1 MAKRRDM
8 PARKPPRIEGLAH
21 VFAAA
26 GYSVDG
32 MRRLWQEAAF
42 RHELV
47 VFCAALGLLAVLQA
61 SLVEFAILI
70 CLFLAVVAVEALNTA
85 IEVLVDHLAPDWQA
99 FAKAAKDLGS
109 LAVMCLLLTGGVF
122 MVVLCANRFMGS

>member
-1 MAKRRDM
+1 MVERRDR
-8 PARKPPRIEGLAH
+8 PALTPPRVEGLAH

-32 MRRLWQEAAF
+32 ARRLWQETAF
-42 RHELV
+42 RHELL
-47 VFCAALGLLAVLQA
+47 VFCGALGLLAVLKA
-61 SLVEFAILI
+61 SLVEVAILI

-85 IEVLVDHLAPDWQA
+85 IEVLVDHLAPDWHP

-109 LAVMCLLLTGGVF
+109 L
-122 MVVLCANRFMGS
+122 CADRFTVS

>member
-1 MAKRRDM
+1 MT
-8 PARKPPRIEGLAH
+8 PPRVEGLAH
-21 VFAAA
+21 VFVAA

-42 RHELV
+42 RHELL
-47 VFCAALGLLAVLQA
+47 VFCGALGLLAVLKA
-61 SLVEFAILI
+61 SLVEVAILI

-85 IEVLVDHLAPDWQA
+85 IEVLVDHLAPDWHP

-109 LAVMCLLLTGGVF
+109 L
-122 MVVLCANRFMGS
+122 CADRFTVS